1 MTPVTSVLRAPS
13 AGPMPAIAPALSVE
27 CIDDRWRFTGLRHE
41 WNELLRHSTADC
53 PFLTWEWLNAWWMH
67 FGAGS
72 ALRIVTVRDGDEL
85 IAIAPLRESASP
97 IKWMSRLE
105 FLGTGEA
112 GSDYL
117 DMIVASGR
125 EPEALTALAQFARAR
140 RTALRLTHLLP
151 TSMAETVAKQLSLEG
166 WTSAGAA
173 DGVCPFIRL
182 AGHTWDSY
190 LATIG
195 SSHRANVRRRLR
207 GLEQR
212 FDVRF
217 ERVTDDAERREALD
231 ALARFH
237 DRRYVGRG
245 GSTAFST
252 PALLAFHNE
261 ITRRGIELG
270 WMRLY
275 TLRLNGAVAAVMY
288 GFAYNRR
295 FYFYQHGFDEHY
307 SQHSA
312 GLVLM
317 ALTIRSAI
325 DEGLQEFD
333 FLWGEEGYKAL
344 WSHDVRRLRQIQ
356 LYPAGISGRMHQRAV
371 EAQRRLRRLARRV
384 IPRGD
389 SSGT

>member
-1 MTPVTSVLRAPS
+1 
-13 AGPMPAIAPALSVE
+13 
-27 CIDDRWRFTGLRHE
+27 
-41 WNELLRHSTADC
+41 
-53 PFLTWEWLNAWWMH
+53 
-67 FGAGS
+67 
-72 ALRIVTVRDGDEL
+72 
-85 IAIAPLRESASP
+85 
-97 IKWMSRLE
+97 
-105 FLGTGEA
+105 
-112 GSDYL
+112 
-117 DMIVASGR
+117 MIVASGR
-125 EPEALTALAQFARAR
+125 EPEAISALAQFARAR
-140 RTALRLTHLLP
+140 RTALRLTRLSP
-151 TSMAETVAKQLSLEG
+151 GSVAEAVAEQLSLEG
-166 WTSAGAA
+166 WTSASAA

-190 LATIG
+190 LATLG

-212 FDVRF
+212 FEVRF
-217 ERVTDDAERREALD
+217 ERVTDDAERRDALD
-231 ALARFH
+231 ALAGFH

-261 ITRRGIELG
+261 ITRRGIERG

-275 TLRLNGAVAAVMY
+275 VLRLNGAIAAVMY

-295 FYFYQHGFDEHY
+295 FYFYQHGFDEQY

-312 GLVLM
+312 GLALM
-317 ALTIRSAI
+317 ALTIRAAI

-333 FLWGEEGYKAL
+333 FLWGEEAYKSL
-344 WSHDVRRLRQIQ
+344 WSHDVRRLRRIQ
-356 LYPAGISGRMHQRAV
+356 LYPAGAGGRMYERAV